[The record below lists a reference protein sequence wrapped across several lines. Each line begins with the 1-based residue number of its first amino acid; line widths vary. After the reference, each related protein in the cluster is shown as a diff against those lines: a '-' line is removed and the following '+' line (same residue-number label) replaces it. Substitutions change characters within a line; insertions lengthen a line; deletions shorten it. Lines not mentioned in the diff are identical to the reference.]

1 MKRNN
6 IHVNLVHSHVFNILR
21 GYLQVCKLTNHS
33 TLSPR
38 LTILLETLK
47 VTILRSSSSISS
59 QKRVSSVLF

>member
-6 IHVNLVHSHVFNILR
+6 IHVNLVHSHVFNISK
-21 GYLQVCKLTNHS
+21 GYLQACKLTNHS

-38 LTILLETLK
+38 LTILSETLK